1 MIDRH
6 VIVELASSLWVLF
19 HELEEVKIG
28 SESALEGTLL
38 AVGWVGITILLELGR
53 QSKYAGGDAVSPNQ

>member
-1 MIDRH
+1 
-6 VIVELASSLWVLF
+6 VVVELTSSLWVLL

-38 AVGWVGITILLELGR
+38 AV
-53 QSKYAGGDAVSPNQ
+53 